1 MGRRKQGVPR
11 KADADDEDCINNDNS
26 DKKST
31 ATATPAVESTVAEK
45 NDEGIMETSAPIG
58 AWKCNV
64 PSLYDRPTDQPTYPP
79 TDWPTD
85 GQDVIEKILNQKRVN
100 PAAWTRSF

>member
-1 MGRRKQGVPR
+1 MPR

-45 NDEGIMETSAPIG
+45 NDEGIMETSAPKEHG
-58 AWKCNV
+58 NV
-64 PSLYDRPTDQPTYPP
+64 TSRPL
-79 TDWPTD
+79 
-85 GQDVIEKILNQKRVN
+85 GKL
-100 PAAWTRSF
+100 